1 MVLSLMCSALHLK
14 LIPGRDSRVGFSWGL
29 NASLSGVKLIP
40 LQSCIWVVVKIMVPF
55 LGTLTNRCRII
66 IGTQKGAIIL
76 TTAHIKPIQ
85 IIIKAAVARVFV
97 NKHSFELLN
106 IPSSDWLGST
116 GKVILQ

>member
-1 MVLSLMCSALHLK
+1 MCSALHLK

-40 LQSCIWVVVKIMVPF
+40 LQSCVWVVVNLMVPF
-55 LGTLTNRCRII
+55 LGTLTK
-66 IGTQKGAIIL
+66 GTQKGAIIL